1 LRLHH
6 DQEDTSMGTPAPK
19 AVQKRLLLLLKWYKW
34 DLEALFPHNID
45 VWMRAPE
52 DYEAEKLT
60 EPPS

>member
-1 LRLHH
+1 
-6 DQEDTSMGTPAPK
+6 MGTPAPK